1 MRISTITNWAYGVTV
16 VLTILSGLAFILS
29 SRAATDERLA
39 VEHLLALDKLAE
51 DLALGAE
58 IRTDEARLYVM
69 RGDARHLAA
78 FHVAEAEE
86 RRREAA
92 IPEARALGV
101 TDEEMQLLERIRKD
115 ADELDVIEQRAI
127 EIFRAGDKA
136 QATAI
141 LFGDEH
147 YAEHADLI
155 AATEEFREVT
165 DRRTEADL
173 RALHERS
180 DLFGLIARI
189 SLSLTA
195 AVFLAV
201 LYFIL
206 MRRVAV
212 PLRHMTGIVN
222 RLANQD
228 FAVEVPRDGRRDEIG
243 EMNDAIQIFRDNG
256 LERARLDAER
266 QRDLLTKDLILQ
278 MMHRVQACEKLV
290 ELADVVGRFLPQLFP
305 HLSGC
310 LYVINDSHTALTP
323 LSTWLEP
330 KGGAERIPVKDC
342 WGLRRG
348 RPHVSKDAENDVPCA
363 HIGQTD
369 LPSLCVPLMAQS
381 DTIGLLYLEGSND
394 AGSAVQDARLYLE
407 IIAENLGLAI
417 ANLQLRERLIRLAV
431 QDALTGL
438 LNRRSLDEALHTL
451 TQDNESRALS
461 CLMIDIDHFKRFNDE
476 FGHDAGDIVMRSVSD
491 IIVELVD
498 HDGLCY
504 RFGGEEF
511 TILMLDKDP
520 ASALRLAERIRTRIA
535 TSPLTHRGR
544 ILGTVTVSIGVASC
558 PEGGTIATVRS
569 RADLA
574 LLQAKDQGRN
584 RTCTEASRIELSET
598 VT

>member
-1 MRISTITNWAYGVTV
+1 MRISTITNWAYGVTL

-29 SRAATDERLA
+29 SRSATEERIA
-39 VEHLLALDKLAE
+39 VEHLLALDKMAE

-58 IRTDEARLYVM
+58 LRTDEARLYVM

-92 IPEARALGV
+92 IDQASVLGV
-101 TDEEMQLLERIRKD
+101 TDEEMQVLQRIRKD
-115 ADELDVIEQRAI
+115 AEELDAIELRAI
-127 EIFRAGDKA
+127 AAFGAGNRTEA
-136 QATAI
+136 QEI

-147 YAEHADLI
+147 YREHQDLI
-155 AATEEFREVT
+155 SAVEEFRKLT
-165 DRRTEADL
+165 DRRTAEEL
-173 RALHERS
+173 RALHARS
-180 DLFGLIARI
+180 DLLGLIARI

-206 MRRVAV
+206 RRRVAL
-212 PLRHMTGIVN
+212 PLQRMTGIVN

-243 EMNDAIQIFRDNG
+243 EMNEAIQVFRDNG

-266 QRDLLTKDLILQ
+266 RQDLHTKDLILQ
-278 MMHRVQACEKLV
+278 MMHRVQACEKLA

-305 HLSGC
+305 HLAGG
-310 LYVINDSHTALTP
+310 LYVINDSRTSLSP

-330 KGGAERIPVKDC
+330 EGAAERIAVKDC

-348 RPHVSKDAENDVPCA
+348 RPHGSKNAEKDVPCV
-363 HIGQTD
+363 HIGEAD
-369 LPSLCVPLMAQS
+369 KPSLCVPLMAQS
-381 DTIGLLYLEGSND
+381 DTIGLLYLEGGNSD
-394 AGSAVQDARLYLE
+394 ATPVRDARLYLE

-417 ANLQLRERLIRLAV
+417 ANLQLREKLTRLAV
-431 QDALTGL
+431 QDSLTGL
-438 LNRRSLDEALHTL
+438 LNRRSLDEALHRL

-476 FGHDAGDIVMRSVSD
+476 FGHDAGDIVMRSVAD
-491 IIVELVD
+491 IIVELVG

-511 TILMLDKDP
+511 TVLMLDKDP
-520 ASALRLAERIRTRIA
+520 ASALRIAERIRTRIA

-544 ILGTVTVSIGVASC
+544 ILGTVTVSIGLASC
-558 PEGGTIATVRS
+558 PEGGTIGTVRS

-584 RTCTEASRIELSET
+584 RTRAEAT
-598 VT
+598 GTAQ